1 MRILSI
7 IQPSEMGSDFR
18 FEDNVWKVNFP
29 AGMGEGGGISL
40 STDAKNAIGLGSDE
54 GAFISTDLL
63 NSYALTQDNSSKK
76 INLYRFPVGTE
87 FNAETATLV
96 SSVNLIELNGVFDDV
111 AIDGGLITFTDA
123 DTGLTLTIDTADLQK
138 VSDFNGSNSI
148 KVTSEDGVTTI
159 GVKIS
164 PNPLNVIEVTEEG
177 LFVNGNNLPSESGT
191 DLHQTLAE
199 VENGLCHAVGNSH
212 LVVPQIELVDV
223 TGKSIGYINDLIG
236 LPVSSTTEGPNH
248 CPKWEAPTSGNCR
261 VGKIAVG
268 IVRDLPYMLIEEGQ
282 EVGTR
287 IKWRI
292 FINGVDTKYNASS
305 GRVVDGPILAIPAG
319 DEVGGPI
326 LEPMAAIPV
335 GKPIFAIPGGDEVG
349 GPIFAIPDG
358 DPEDGSI
365 GSGYLEEIISQAS
378 NGVVSGDSGDGLIL
392 WNNTN
397 SQVIITLV
405 PSIPITI
412 NDMNNVFNGRGIKIY
427 GMNEEQLS
435 NIKDRLPAPEAFK
448 PPTVENLEDYFS
460 DEDGG
465 ALTICLAPNANGNGG
480 ATGPQISCANATDRF
495 ATSAL
500 WGRYNLKINGTVVA
514 TNKNHDTIFDILG
527 SRGVRAEFNGEMEST
542 FRNTTNQNI
551 RIEIEVAN
559 TNGESLRGFSL
570 DLTTNPTL
578 MGYDPINNNIEM
590 FSINSE
596 FINERPMTYRRL
608 TVCLAPIDDR
618 MKWMYRKLDTSTALV
633 TLTNSISL
641 RSPDQDFSLEG
652 GAAIDVNMGTDKWG
666 DLTWTIRAREPL
678 RHEVTL
684 YITAGDYKDEY
695 KVDFFARRPMIVTL
709 ANTHEYSRPIETHS
723 PFDGAEGR
731 IKSIEVVGKNGSTV
745 INYPEDG
752 LVIDAAIGAV
762 RVEDIEN
769 GKFSYIVQGR
779 YLNDSTSD
787 KMMVKFVNG
796 VNPAEVVI
804 VDLAISG
811 NPEFQPISTNLNSK
825 VVVGLVDNNNYID
838 VHNLPAIRA
847 VSPDLNEVK
856 LERVNRVGGEL
867 VMNFDFAKASTYKLQ
882 IHANL
887 SGTNLAVLGD
897 CVIGVD
903 DWGELEA
910 GGYTFNRETYEGRFE
925 ADRIDFTDINK
936 NNLAYVPV
944 EGPSNLQNMT
954 GMFAGTDLTDPS
966 VDLSAYNVS
975 SVYMM
980 AGVFAN
986 SNFNRGISR
995 WDMRYVHSLDYAFYA
1010 SKFRQDLSLWC
1021 VSNIQQEPELFSHR
1035 STLLATQKPVWGTCP
1050 LNGTNTTSEWGEFSL
1065 RNGIESNGFRS
1076 YGLEDDF
1083 ISKIRPQFT
1092 SAGKI
1097 KEAISYSPMRY
1108 LGKRSLK
1115 DQEINK
1121 LTLLDGMLLIDD
1133 QALMNNQLTT
1143 VTFPSTVKTIGV
1155 EAFAENPLTTV
1166 TVLANTPPSLGLNA
1180 LPETVTD
1187 IITFD
1192 EIMPAYAKHKD
1203 WKVHAGKLKP
1213 ISQVVGVVYESMS
1226 GKKAFLPGSVI
1237 TDSALENSQALIL
1250 SINDGVTTLENDA
1263 LFGNYANI
1271 LKIPNSLTTVAG
1283 AALNVNAQILEFE
1296 EGRET
1301 TAFMNDS
1308 RLSADTI
1315 IIPSTM
1321 TELTSWVTMGVP
1333 RVIVSKAV
1341 VPPTL
1346 GLWNEYVWNA
1356 NNTEFRT
1363 SLGTWY
1369 SYSGTGCE
1377 ELYVPAE
1384 SVEAYRADPHWK
1396 KYTSNILPLQD
1407 LYYGNVKKIKMTT
1420 SGAQYQISGTTDLAS
1435 VGKEVT
1441 VRYFEYLYNSGTGT
1455 NVPTNII
1462 TYNTTVAANGT
1473 FTITIPARDNL
1484 ANHYV
1489 DAAIGAGNRP
1499 MTNSQA

>member
-7 IQPSEMGSDFR
+7 IQPSEMGPDFR
-18 FEDNVWKVNFP
+18 FEDDVWKVNFP
-29 AGMGEGGGISL
+29 AGSEGGGGVPL
-40 STDAKNAIGLGSDE
+40 SADANNAIGLGTDQ

-63 NSYALTQDNSSKK
+63 GAYALTQDNGSKK
-76 INLYRFPVGTE
+76 INLYRFPVGAE
-87 FNAETATLV
+87 FNPETATLI
-96 SSVNLIELNGVFDDV
+96 SSVNLIELTGVFDDV
-111 AIDGGLITFTDA
+111 AIDGALITFTDA
-123 DTGLTLTIDTADLQK
+123 DTGLTLTIDTANLQK
-138 VSDFNGSNSI
+138 VSDLVGSDSVAVNLEGSL
-148 KVTSEDGVTTI
+148 TTLS
-159 GVKIS
+159 VKIS
-164 PNPLNVIEVTEEG
+164 PHPDNLIQVTEDG
-177 LFVNGNNLPSESGT
+177 LLVIGNEAGGT
-191 DLHQTLAE
+191 DVDLHQTLAP
-199 VENGLCHAVGNSH
+199 VENGLCHAIGSSH
-212 LVVPQIELVDV
+212 LVVPQIELTDV
-223 TGKSIGYINDLIG
+223 AGRPIGYINNLIG
-236 LPVSSTTEGPNH
+236 LPAFSTTEGSDH
-248 CPKWEAPTSGNCR
+248 CPKWEAPTAGNCR
-261 VGKIAVG
+261 IGKIAVSLVEDLLYE
-268 IVRDLPYMLIEEGQ
+268 IVEEGQ
-282 EVGTR
+282 EVGTS

-305 GRVVDGPILAIPAG
+305 RRGIDGPIAISPKGGEIGEPMAKG
-319 DEVGGPI
+319 GEIGGPI
-326 LEPMAAIPV
+326 AIS
-335 GKPIFAIPGGDEVG
+335 
-349 GPIFAIPDG
+349 PDG
-358 DPEDGSI
+358 YPEDDVM
-365 GSGYLEEIISQAS
+365 GSGHLEEIISQAS
-378 NGVVSGDSGDGLIL
+378 NGTIGSDYDHGLIL

-405 PSIPITI
+405 PSMPITV
-412 NDMNNVFNGRGIKIY
+412 NDMNNAFGGDGIKIY

-435 NIKDRLPAPEAFK
+435 IIKDKLAASEAFE

-460 DEDGG
+460 DVDGG
-465 ALTICLAPNANGNGG
+465 TLTICLAPNPNGNGG
-480 ATGPQISCANATDRF
+480 TTGPQISCANATDRF
-495 ATSAL
+495 ATSGL
-500 WGRYNLKINGTVVA
+500 WGKYTLKINGAAVA
-514 TNKNHDTIFDILG
+514 TNANFDLILDILRD
-527 SRGVRAEFNGEMEST
+527 RGVRTEYNGEMET
-542 FRNTTNQNI
+542 NFRNTTDQNI
-551 RIEIEVAN
+551 RIEIEVISEQSWN
-559 TNGESLRGFSL
+559 PQGLTL

-578 MGYDPINNNIEM
+578 MGYDPIEENMEM
-590 FSINSE
+590 FSLNSNL
-596 FINERPMTYRRL
+596 IDERPKLYRRL
-608 TVCLAPIDDR
+608 TVCLAPVDT
-618 MKWMYRKLDTSTALV
+618 WMNWEYKELDTSTALV
-633 TLTNSISL
+633 TLSNSVNL
-641 RSPDQDFSLEG
+641 RNVDQDFSFEG
-652 GAAIDVNMGTDKWG
+652 EPAINVTTKADKWG
-666 DLTWTIRAREPL
+666 DLTWTIHASEPL
-678 RHEVTL
+678 RHDVTL
-684 YITAGDYKDEY
+684 HVGAENYEDEHT
-695 KVDFFARRPMIVTL
+695 VDFLARRPMVVTL
-709 ANTHEYSRPIETHS
+709 ANTHEYSRLVEVHS
-723 PFDGAEGR
+723 PFEDVVST
-731 IKSIEVVGKNGSTV
+731 ITSIEVVGKNGSTV
-745 INYPEDG
+745 IRDPEDG
-752 LVIDAAIGAV
+752 LVIDAAIGSI

-769 GKFSYIVQGR
+769 GKFSYMVQGR
-779 YLNDSTSD
+779 FLDGESADT
-787 KMMVKFVNG
+787 MMVKFVTE
-796 VNPAEVVI
+796 ADLEEIVI
-804 VDLAISG
+804 VDLATTKALG
-811 NPEFQPISTNLNSK
+811 FQSISTNPISK
-825 VVVGLVDNNNYID
+825 VVIGLVDNNNYID
-838 VHNLPAIRA
+838 VNALPAIQ
-847 VSPDLNEVK
+847 VMSPEWKHAILR
-856 LERVNRVGGEL
+856 RVNGVGGE
-867 VMNFDFAKASTYKLQ
+867 VEMEFNFTTVSTYQ
-882 IHANL
+882 IHIQAYL
-887 SGTNLAVLGD
+887 SGANLAVLGD

-903 DWGELEA
+903 EWGELEA

-954 GMFAGTDLTDPS
+954 GMFAGTDLSDLS

-975 SVYMM
+975 NVYMM
-980 AGVFAN
+980 DGVFAN
-986 SNFNRGISR
+986 SNFNSGISR

-1021 VSNIQQEPELFSHR
+1021 VPNIQQEPELFSHR
-1035 STLLATQKPVWGTCP
+1035 STLLAAQKPVWGTCP
-1050 LNGTNTTSEWGEFSL
+1050 LNGTNTSSEWGEFSL

-1203 WKVHAGKLKP
+1203 WKVHAGKFKP

-1226 GKKAFLPGSVI
+1226 GKKGFLPGSVI
-1237 TDSALENSQALIL
+1237 TDSALENNQALIL

-1271 LKIPNSLTTVAG
+1271 LKIPNSLTTVVG
-1283 AALNVNAQILEFE
+1283 AALNISAQILEFE
-1296 EGRET
+1296 EGREN

-1377 ELYVPAE
+1377 ALYVPAE

-1407 LYYGNVKKIKMTT
+1407 LNYGNVKKIKMTT

-1441 VRYFEYLYNSGTGT
+1441 VRYFESIYNKGTGT

-1462 TYNTTVAANGT
+1462 TYNTTVKADGT

-1499 MTNSQA
+1499 MTSSRA

>member
-7 IQPSEMGSDFR
+7 IQPSEMGPDFR
-18 FEDNVWKVNFP
+18 FEDDVWKVNFP
-29 AGMGEGGGISL
+29 AGSGGGGGVPL
-40 STDAKNAIGLGSDE
+40 STDANNAIGLGTDQ

-63 NSYALTQDNSSKK
+63 GAYALTQDNGSKK
-76 INLYRFPVGTE
+76 INLYRFPVGAE
-87 FNAETATLV
+87 FNPETATLI
-96 SSVNLIELNGVFDDV
+96 SSVNLIELTGVFDDV
-111 AIDGGLITFTDA
+111 AIDGALITFTDA
-123 DTGLTLTIDTADLQK
+123 DTGLTLTIDTANLQK
-138 VSDFNGSNSI
+138 VSDLVGSDSVAVNLEGSL
-148 KVTSEDGVTTI
+148 TTLS
-159 GVKIS
+159 VKIS
-164 PNPLNVIEVTEEG
+164 PHPDNLIQVTEDG
-177 LFVNGNNLPSESGT
+177 LLVIGNEAGGT
-191 DLHQTLAE
+191 DVDLHQTLAP
-199 VENGLCHAVGNSH
+199 VENGLCHAIGSSH
-212 LVVPQIELVDV
+212 LVVPQIELTDV
-223 TGKSIGYINDLIG
+223 AGRPIGYINNLIG
-236 LPVSSTTEGPNH
+236 LPAFSTTEGFDH
-248 CPKWEAPTSGNCR
+248 CPKWEAPTAGNCR
-261 VGKIAVG
+261 IGKIAVSLVEDLLYE
-268 IVRDLPYMLIEEGQ
+268 IVEEGQ
-282 EVGTR
+282 EVGTS

-305 GRVVDGPILAIPAG
+305 GRGI
-319 DEVGGPI
+319 GGPI
-326 LEPMAAIPV
+326 AISPESGEIGPPMAM
-335 GKPIFAIPGGDEVG
+335 PISK
-349 GPIFAIPDG
+349 DG
-358 DPEDGSI
+358 YPEDDVM

-378 NGVVSGDSGDGLIL
+378 NGVVNGDNNDGLIL

-405 PSIPITI
+405 PSMPITVNDI
-412 NDMNNVFNGRGIKIY
+412 NNAFGGDGIKIY

-435 NIKDRLPAPEAFK
+435 IIKDKLPASEASE

-460 DEDGG
+460 DVDGG
-465 ALTICLAPNANGNGG
+465 ALTICLAPNPNGNGG
-480 ATGPQISCANATDRF
+480 TTGPQISCANATDRF
-495 ATSAL
+495 ATSGS
-500 WGRYNLKINGTVVA
+500 WGKYTLKINGAAVA
-514 TNKNHDTIFDILG
+514 TNANFDLILDILRD
-527 SRGVRAEFNGEMEST
+527 RGVRTEYNGGMET
-542 FRNTTNQNI
+542 NFRNTTDQNI
-551 RIEIEVAN
+551 RIEIEVISEQSWN
-559 TNGESLRGFSL
+559 QQGLTL

-578 MGYDPINNNIEM
+578 MGHDPIEETIAA
-590 FSINSE
+590 FGFNSE
-596 FINERPMTYRRL
+596 LVDDRPKLYRRL
-608 TVCLAPIDDR
+608 TVCLAPADTR
-618 MKWMYRKLDTSTALV
+618 MNWKYKELSTSTALV
-633 TLTNSISL
+633 TLSNSVNL
-641 RSPDQDFSLEG
+641 RNVDQDFSFEG
-652 GAAIDVNMGTDKWG
+652 EPAINVTTKADKWG
-666 DLTWTIRAREPL
+666 DLTWTIHASEPL
-678 RHEVTL
+678 RHDVTL
-684 YITAGDYKDEY
+684 SITAENYEDEHT
-695 KVDFFARRPMIVTL
+695 VDFLARRPMVVTL
-709 ANTHEYSRPIETHS
+709 ANTHEYSRLVEVHS
-723 PFDGAEGR
+723 PFEDVVST
-731 IKSIEVVGKNGSTV
+731 ITSIEVVGKNGSTV
-745 INYPEDG
+745 IRDPEDG
-752 LVIDAAIGAV
+752 LVIDAAIGSI

-769 GKFSYIVQGR
+769 AKFSYMVQGR
-779 YLNDSTSD
+779 FLDGESADT
-787 KMMVKFVNG
+787 MMVKFVTE
-796 VNPAEVVI
+796 ADLEEIVI
-804 VDLAISG
+804 VDLATTKALG
-811 NPEFQPISTNLNSK
+811 FQSISTNPISK
-825 VVVGLVDNNNYID
+825 VVIGLVDNNNYID
-838 VHNLPAIRA
+838 VNALPAIQ
-847 VSPDLNEVK
+847 VMSPEWKHAILR
-856 LERVNRVGGEL
+856 RVNGVGGE
-867 VMNFDFAKASTYKLQ
+867 VEMEFNFTTVSTYQ
-882 IHANL
+882 IHIQAYLN
-887 SGTNLAVLGD
+887 GANLAVLGD

-903 DWGELEA
+903 EWGELEA

-1021 VSNIQQEPELFSHR
+1021 VPNIQQEPELFSHR
-1035 STLLATQKPVWGTCP
+1035 STLLAAQKPVWGTCP

-1203 WKVHAGKLKP
+1203 WKVHAGKFKP

-1226 GKKAFLPGSVI
+1226 GKKGFLPGSVI

-1263 LFGNYANI
+1263 LFGTYANA
-1271 LKIPNSLTTVAG
+1271 LKIPNSLTTVVG
-1283 AALNVNAQILEFE
+1283 AALNVSAQILEFE
-1296 EGRET
+1296 EGREN

-1308 RLSADTI
+1308 LLSADMI

-1384 SVEAYRADPHWK
+1384 SVEAYRADPHWS

-1407 LYYGNVKKIKMTT
+1407 LNYGNVKKIKMTT

-1441 VRYFEYLYNSGTGT
+1441 VRYFESIYNKGTGT

-1462 TYNTTVAANGT
+1462 TYNTTVKADGT

-1499 MTNSQA
+1499 MTSSRA

>member
-18 FEDNVWKVNFP
+18 FEDDVWKVNFP
-29 AGMGEGGGISL
+29 AGMGESGGVPL
-40 STDAKNAIGLGSDE
+40 STDANNAIGLGSDE
-54 GAFISTDLL
+54 GAFIPTDLL
-63 NSYALTQDNSSKK
+63 SSYALTQDNNSKK
-76 INLYRFPVGTE
+76 INLWRFPVGTE
-87 FNAETATLV
+87 FDSETAVLV
-96 SSVNLIELNGVFDDV
+96 SSVNLIELSGVFDDV
-111 AIDGGLITFTDA
+111 AIDGDLITFTDA
-123 DTGLTLTIDTADLQK
+123 DTGLTLTIDTANLQK
-138 VSDFNGSNSI
+138 VSDLVGSDS
-148 KVTSEDGVTTI
+148 VEVESESGVTTLS
-159 GVKIS
+159 VKVS
-164 PNPLNVIEVTEEG
+164 PRPDNLIQVTEEG
-177 LFVNGNNLPSESGT
+177 LFVDAANFGEGGGDV

-199 VENGLCHAVGNSH
+199 VTNGLCHAVGSSH

-236 LPVSSTTEGPNH
+236 LPAFSTTEGPDH
-248 CPKWEAPTSGNCR
+248 CPKWEAPTAGNCR
-261 VGKIAVG
+261 IGKIAVSL
-268 IVRDLPYMLIEEGQ
+268 VDDLPYELTNSDSDGAPQIS
-282 EVGTR
+282 
-287 IKWRI
+287 WRI
-292 FINGVDTKYNASS
+292 FINGVDTNYIAAA
-305 GRVVDGPILAIPAG
+305 GR
-319 DEVGGPI
+319 GPI
-326 LEPMAAIPV
+326 LEPAPMAMSINQ
-335 GKPIFAIPGGDEVG
+335 
-349 GPIFAIPDG
+349 DG
-358 DPEDGSI
+358 FTENDVM
-365 GSGYLEEIISQAS
+365 GSGYLEDIISQAS
-378 NGVVSGDSGDGLIL
+378 NGIVSGDFDDSLIL
-392 WNNTN
+392 WNETN
-397 SQVIITLV
+397 SQVIITLI
-405 PSIPITI
+405 PSIPITV
-412 NDMNNVFNGRGIKIY
+412 NDMNNAFDGDGTGIF
-427 GMNEEQLS
+427 GLNAEQLEAIRS
-435 NIKDRLPAPEAFK
+435 NAPLGAVGT
-448 PPTVENLEDYFS
+448 PSAENLEDYFS
-460 DEDGG
+460 EEDGG
-465 ALTICLAPNANGNGG
+465 VLTICLAPNPNGNGG
-480 ATGPQISCANATDRF
+480 STGPQISCANATDRF
-495 ATSAL
+495 ATSGL
-500 WGRYNLKINGTVVA
+500 WGKYTLKINGAAVA
-514 TNKNHDTIFDILG
+514 TNANFDLILDILR
-527 SRGVRAEFNGEMEST
+527 SRGVRTEYNGEMETT
-542 FRNTTNQNI
+542 FRNTTDQNI
-551 RIEIEVAN
+551 RIEIEVISEQSWN
-559 TNGESLRGFSL
+559 QQGLSL

-578 MGYDPINNNIEM
+578 MGYDPIEENMEM
-590 FSINSE
+590 FSLNSNL
-596 FINERPMTYRRL
+596 IDERPKLYRRL
-608 TVCLAPIDDR
+608 TVCLASVDT
-618 MKWMYRKLDTSTALV
+618 WMNWEYKELDTSTALV
-633 TLTNSISL
+633 TLSNSVNL
-641 RSPDQDFSLEG
+641 RNVDQDFSFEG
-652 GAAIDVNMGTDKWG
+652 EPAIDVTIDTDKWG
-666 DLTWTIRAREPL
+666 DFTWIIHASEPL
-678 RHEVTL
+678 RHDVTL
-684 YITAGDYKDEY
+684 FITAENYEDEY
-695 KVDFFARRPMIVTL
+695 TVDFLARRPMVVTL
-709 ANTHEYSRPIETHS
+709 ANTHEYSRLVEVHS
-723 PFDGAEGR
+723 PFEDVVST
-731 IKSIEVVGKNGSTV
+731 ITSIEVVGKNSSTV
-745 INYPEDG
+745 IRDPEDG
-752 LVIDAAIGAV
+752 LVIDAAIGSI

-769 GKFSYIVQGR
+769 SKFSYMVQGR
-779 YLNDSTSD
+779 FLDGESADT
-787 KMMVKFVNG
+787 MMVKFVTEAG
-796 VNPAEVVI
+796 LEEIVI
-804 VDLAISG
+804 VDLATTTALG
-811 NPEFQPISTNLNSK
+811 FQPISTNPISK
-825 VVVGLVDNNNYID
+825 VVIGLVDNNRYID
-838 VHNLPAIRA
+838 VNTLPVIQVMSPEWNHAIL
-847 VSPDLNEVK
+847 S
-856 LERVNRVGGEL
+856 RVNGVGGE
-867 VMNFDFAKASTYKLQ
+867 VEMEFNFTTASTYQ
-882 IHANL
+882 IYIQAYLN
-887 SGTNLAVLGD
+887 GANLAVLGD

-903 DWGELEA
+903 EWGELEA

-954 GMFAGTDLTDPS
+954 GMFAGTDLSDPS

-975 SVYMM
+975 NVYMM
-980 AGVFAN
+980 DGVFAN
-986 SNFNRGISR
+986 SDFNRGISR

-1021 VSNIQQEPELFSHR
+1021 VPNIQQDPELFSHR
-1035 STLLATQKPVWGTCP
+1035 STILAAQKPVWGTCP
-1050 LNGTNTTSEWGEFSL
+1050 LNGTNTVSEWGEFSL
-1065 RNGIESNGFRS
+1065 RGDATSNGIRG

-1083 ISKIRPQFT
+1083 ISKIHPEFAA
-1092 SAGKI
+1092 AGKI
-1097 KEAISYSPMRY
+1097 KVAISYSPMRY

-1213 ISQVVGVVYESMS
+1213 ISQAVGVVYESMS
-1226 GKKAFLPGSVI
+1226 GKKGFLPGSVI
-1237 TDSALENSQALIL
+1237 TDSALENNQALIL

-1271 LKIPNSLTTVAG
+1271 LKIPNSLTTVVG
-1283 AALNVNAQILEFE
+1283 AALNISAQILEFE
-1296 EGRET
+1296 EGREN

-1384 SVEAYRADPHWK
+1384 SVEAYRADPHWS

-1407 LYYGNVKKIKMTT
+1407 LNYGNVKKIKMTT
-1420 SGAQYQISGTTDLAS
+1420 SGAQYQISGTADLAS

-1441 VRYFEYLYNSGTGT
+1441 VRYFEYLYNSGTGR